1 MPTDLV
7 SHKQAAIAMRQVF
20 WLLWLKPRRA
30 VPLPLKRHGVRRT
43 KALSC
48 QPNYPLELIGS
59 LKPMKAPPLQ
69 LQPPKN
75 SRKSWIIGC
84 SIAVSVVICL
94 CTLMGVTVFRVVF
107 DPIGREV
114 DARTSI
120 ENFCL
125 ELRQQEYVLA
135 YNHLSTAAK
144 GRIGTVDQFMNQL
157 ATLDSSQGIVTS
169 CGIDLDTLRAAA
181 AHSNGERMD
190 VYVYVFRG
198 NSTSND
204 PNRGDSVRITLVFE
218 NDAWKVDDTEPTG
231 ILF

>member
-1 MPTDLV
+1 MGQNDHGNTSPDAGNTRSPQSPSQQLV
-7 SHKQAAIAMRQVF
+7 
-20 WLLWLKPRRA
+20 
-30 VPLPLKRHGVRRT
+30 GDN
-43 KALSC
+43 
-48 QPNYPLELIGS
+48 QPHYPSELIGS

-69 LQPPKN
+69 LQPSKN
-75 SRKSWIIGC
+75 SWKSWIIGC
-84 SIAVSVVICL
+84 SVAASVVICL
-94 CTLMGVTVFRVVF
+94 CAVMGVALFRVVF
-107 DPIGREV
+107 DPISREV

-125 ELRQQEYVLA
+125 ELRQQEYVPA

-144 GRIGTVDQFMNQL
+144 GRIGTVDQFMNRV
-157 ATLDSSQGIVTS
+157 AALDSSQGIVTS

-204 PNRGDSVRITLVFE
+204 PNLGGNSLRIMLVFE
-218 NDAWKVDDTEPTG
+218 NDSWKVDDTEPTG

>member
-1 MPTDLV
+1 MGQNDHGHDSIDAGNANIP
-7 SHKQAAIAMRQVF
+7 Q
-20 WLLWLKPRRA
+20 
-30 VPLPLKRHGVRRT
+30 LPSQQLAGD
-43 KALSC
+43 S
-48 QPNYPLELIGS
+48 QPNYPSELISS

-75 SRKSWIIGC
+75 SWKSWLIGC
-84 SIAVSVVICL
+84 SVAAGVVICL
-94 CTLMGVTVFRVVF
+94 CAVMGVALFRVVF

-125 ELRQQEYVLA
+125 ELRQQEYVPA

-144 GRIGTVDQFMNQL
+144 GRIGEVDQFMNQL
-157 ATLDSSQGIVTS
+157 ATLDSSRGIVTS

-190 VYVYVFRG
+190 VYVYVLRG

-204 PNRGDSVRITLVFE
+204 PNQGGDSVRITLVFE
-218 NDAWKVDDTEPTG
+218 NDSWKVDDANPTG

>member
-1 MPTDLV
+1 MGQNDHGGDSPDAGNTN
-7 SHKQAAIAMRQVF
+7 SPQ
-20 WLLWLKPRRA
+20 
-30 VPLPLKRHGVRRT
+30 LPSQQFVGN
-43 KALSC
+43 S
-48 QPNYPLELIGS
+48 QPNYPSQLIGS

-75 SRKSWIIGC
+75 SWRSWLIGC
-84 SIAVSVVICL
+84 SIAASVVICL
-94 CTLMGVTVFRVVF
+94 CTFMSFALFRVVF

-125 ELRQQEYVLA
+125 ELRQQEYVPA

-144 GRIGTVDQFMNQL
+144 GRIGAVDQFTNQL
-157 ATLDSSQGIVTS
+157 ATLDSSRGIVTS

-181 AHSNGERMD
+181 AHSNGEPMD
-190 VYVYVFRG
+190 VYVYVLRG

-204 PNRGDSVRITLVFE
+204 PNQGGDSVRITLVFE
-218 NDAWKVDDTEPTG
+218 NDSWKVDDTNPTG